1 MIFRNTFRLLFSNF
15 SNVWKLLLYYIIC
28 IALTALVC
36 GWFVVPVV
44 RELSDANV
52 FKDLM
57 EVIGNFFSNTP
68 SSSAYTLQEISDRV
82 MDIFAV
88 HVEFK
93 AYSLF
98 TMIWLV
104 LVFPITLDLASLAV
118 GEVLYGYM
126 TSQVKYSFTGRYV
139 KNLGRSLS
147 YAIIRYALS
156 IFINVL
162 IVTSFYGLLQFVV
175 WGGLYIMLS
184 IGMLAVMI
192 FLCALK
198 HTIFSCWMPAMA
210 VLDLDV
216 FGALKMNVK
225 NVFRKFFAIF
235 SNMLLL
241 ELLAIVVNLI
251 FGVFTASVSLIVTIP
266 LTIFVFE
273 IARMVS
279 FFFAHGMRFYVYPDM
294 FISPKKFEEQDSI
307 VRIKNLV

>member
-28 IALTALVC
+28 TALTAFVC

-44 RELSDANV
+44 RELADANV
-52 FKDLM
+52 FKDLVD
-57 EVIGNFFSNTP
+57 VIGNFFSNTP
-68 SSSAYTLQEISDRV
+68 SSSAYTLQEISERV
-82 MDIFAV
+82 VDIFAV

-93 AYSLF
+93 AYTLF
-98 TMIWLV
+98 TIIWLV
-104 LVFPITLDLASLAV
+104 LVFPITLDLSSLAL

-126 TSQVKYSFTGRYV
+126 TSQVKYSFSGRFV
-139 KNLGRSLS
+139 KNLGKSLS
-147 YAIIRYALS
+147 YAIMRYALS
-156 IFINVL
+156 IIINVL
-162 IVTSFYGLLQFVV
+162 IVASFYGLLHFVV
-175 WGGLYIMLS
+175 LGGLYILLS
-184 IGMLAVMI
+184 IVMLAVMI
-192 FLCALK
+192 VLCALK

-210 VLDLDV
+210 VLDMDV
-216 FGALKMNVK
+216 FAALKMNTKTV
-225 NVFRKFFAIF
+225 VRKFFAIF

-241 ELLAIVVNLI
+241 EFMAIVVNLI
-251 FGVFTASVSLIVTIP
+251 FGVFTASVSLIVTLP